1 MKGGVITTTIEALT
15 APIDDTESHPV
26 YGYLGFLSGALES
39 DRHREVLFDK
49 FCQIKDG
56 TPYCKAVRSAIVL
69 FRRAA
74 EDDTKVVAERGQLL
88 FCWPGTTVL
97 KGAQQ

>member
-1 MKGGVITTTIEALT
+1 MKGGAITTTIEALT
-15 APIDDTESHPV
+15 APIDDTEHHAA
-26 YGYLGFLSGALES
+26 YGYLGFLSGALEN

-49 FCQIKDG
+49 FCQLKNG
-56 TPYCKAVRSAIVL
+56 TPYCAAVLRAIGL
-69 FRRAA
+69 LRRAV